1 LDNRGSHYTDPTTLA
16 FGATEF
22 SRLGFYEQIDVLG
35 AISPFSDATRYIQL
49 RGTLPLGGMF
59 AGDTLQIMGSYSKVN
74 PDIPDSVFPF
84 DSVSKSTE
92 GSISYHHPF
101 IRSRSQNLSGGLA
114 LQWKDTETRLRDF
127 ASDASNPGRDHVRVF
142 QQRLTYDWVDRWMGI
157 NLAEVRN
164 NIGLDMWGATKKDD
178 ERRSREVADGRFV
191 YLNGNIGRLQGL
203 GGPWSVYGELQW
215 QYSFDPLLP
224 SERFGVGGSGIG
236 RGFAPGNITGD
247 RGFALK
253 LEPRYGQAV
262 GYSWLRSYQAYA
274 FYDWGKTY
282 NLDVDDDEQQ
292 KLGSI
297 GAGVR
302 FNLTDQLSFNPEI
315 ARQVIGEPADQRD
328 GKRETRVLFNV
339 VARF

>member
-1 LDNRGSHYTDPTTLA
+1 
-16 FGATEF
+16 
-22 SRLGFYEQIDVLG
+22 
-35 AISPFSDATRYIQL
+35 
-49 RGTLPLGGMF
+49 
-59 AGDTLQIMGSYSKVN
+59 
-74 PDIPDSVFPF
+74 
-84 DSVSKSTE
+84 
-92 GSISYHHPF
+92 
-101 IRSRSQNLSGGLA
+101 
-114 LQWKDTETRLRDF
+114 
-127 ASDASNPGRDHVRVF
+127 
-142 QQRLTYDWVDRWMGI
+142 
-157 NLAEVRN
+157 
-164 NIGLDMWGATKKDD
+164 
-178 ERRSREVADGRFV
+178 
-191 YLNGNIGRLQGL
+191 GL